1 MVYFYSAFTG
11 LIKHYFYIYSDLICV
26 LCVCGSFIQRYLTAH
41 QRDVT
46 RILAYLVQACH
57 ELVPPEELLPVLKAI
72 AHNFITE
79 RCANEVIAVGMNA
92 VREIIARCPAL
103 LHEDGMGDFVQDLAQ
118 YSRKTHKSVMVA
130 AHSVINLVRWVAV
143 FMFFCRVVM
152 CIIAIQ
158 GKVSCPATSGGQRK
172 VS

>member
-1 MVYFYSAFTG
+1 M
-11 LIKHYFYIYSDLICV
+11 
-26 LCVCGSFIQRYLTAH
+26 
-41 QRDVT
+41 
-46 RILAYLVQACH
+46 
-57 ELVPPEELLPVLKAI
+57 LKAI